1 MQVVEIVGI
10 LKEIDV
16 SYLNCCIG
24 DEKIVNKVG
33 VAIADSGPK
42 NTILYRIGIMFSY
55 ESNPTTFCGSLL
67 LWASPGFTTIC
78 PREMIKTVD
87 RTTSKKTKCIP
98 FFLTLKTYFYYI
110 TWKNAGLSMPNFIL
124 TF

>member
-67 LWASPGFTTIC
+67 L
-78 PREMIKTVD
+78 
-87 RTTSKKTKCIP
+87 P